1 MATISRVRISLQL
14 KISASYIAIILIV
27 VLLMNTYP
35 LLVSQDLVFRSKRTN
50 LLSSASALNAAV
62 AGLEELTEENVS
74 QALAAVESE
83 GISRAIVTDPYGKVL
98 YDTREAGNAAGH
110 YVFYNELVEALRG
123 NSAMYSVYK
132 EGAFHSAAAQ
142 PVLHRNQIIGGVYV
156 YEFDTR
162 QASLLETLRNNLLS
176 ISIGVAVLVLA
187 MSTVFSHQLTQ
198 RLDSL
203 QAAIRGVREGAYN
216 QRAILTG
223 HDEFTQIAGE
233 FNDLVDRLQKTES
246 ARRQFV
252 SDASHEL
259 KTPLAAIRLLTDSIL
274 QNETMEGDTLREF
287 VSDIGQEAERLSRI
301 TEDLLRL
308 TRLDS
313 GVAEIPSRI
322 EAGPVLERVVRMLRP
337 VAEEKGVD
345 LLTNCS
351 NAPAVIATEGELY
364 QILYNLAE
372 NAIKYNR
379 RGGYVLVRIER
390 EEEVTVITVEDNGIG
405 IPDEDQ
411 ARVFERFYRVDKA
424 RSRHRQPPGR
434 GHPGRERPR
443 GGGPVYCQS
452 PLFGARGGGGMR
464 RWGAALLAALLA
476 LTACAAPEEPAEE
489 PMGLLL
495 YYLAPEEA
503 ARGGDRI
510 RGVYEPLDLP
520 EDAGTAET
528 ARAVVERLLLGSS
541 DGTLDSPLPGGTEL
555 LGLEI
560 RDRRAC
566 VDLSSTAGQLS
577 GVELAMADYCV
588 TLSLTGLEGIG
599 SVSVTVQGR
608 SIGQQPKQVF
618 YERDVLLSDM
628 DDVLQ
633 TVEVT
638 LYFLN
643 GEGALTGERRT
654 LSLYEGQTLAESL
667 VAALLEGPENR
678 ELRRAAP
685 DGFAVNYVRVDSGT
699 CYVSLPAASLA
710 LLPED
715 EGAQRA
721 ILWSLAE
728 SLYSIE
734 SVEELRLLADGEELS
749 FFGSIPVESVAARPK
764 G

>member
-50 LLSSASALNAAV
+50 LISSASALNAAV

-259 KTPLAAIRLLTDSIL
+259 KTPLASIRLLTDSIL
-274 QNETMEGDTLREF
+274 QTENMDSATAREF
-287 VSDIGQEAERLSRI
+287 VSDIGQEAERLSHI

-313 GVAEIPSRI
+313 GAMEPPALVAVE
-322 EAGPVLERVVRMLRP
+322 PVLERVTRMLRP
-337 VAEEKGVD
+337 VAQEKEV
-345 LLTNCS
+345 
-351 NAPAVIATEGELY
+351 AVYASCGPGAAVAATEGEVY

-372 NAIKYNR
+372 NAVKYNR
-379 RGGYVLVRIER
+379 REGYVRIQATTG
-390 EEEVTVITVEDNGIG
+390 EETTVITVEDNGIG
-405 IPDEDQ
+405 IPDEDL
-411 ARVFERFYRVDKA
+411 RNVFKRFYRVDKA
-424 RSRHRQPPGR
+424 RSRAAGGTGLGLSIVSDTVSR
-434 GHPGRERPR
+434 R
-443 GGGPVYCQS
+443 GGAIRAESVGT
-452 PLFGARGGGGMR
+452 GGTRFVVTMPCR
-464 RWGAALLAALLA
+464 L
-476 LTACAAPEEPAEE
+476 
-489 PMGLLL
+489 M
-495 YYLAPEEA
+495 EEA
-503 ARGGDRI
+503 
-510 RGVYEPLDLP
+510 L
-520 EDAGTAET
+520 
-528 ARAVVERLLLGSS
+528 
-541 DGTLDSPLPGGTEL
+541 
-555 LGLEI
+555 
-560 RDRRAC
+560 
-566 VDLSSTAGQLS
+566 
-577 GVELAMADYCV
+577 
-588 TLSLTGLEGIG
+588 
-599 SVSVTVQGR
+599 
-608 SIGQQPKQVF
+608 
-618 YERDVLLSDM
+618 
-628 DDVLQ
+628 
-633 TVEVT
+633 
-638 LYFLN
+638 
-643 GEGALTGERRT
+643 
-654 LSLYEGQTLAESL
+654 
-667 VAALLEGPENR
+667 
-678 ELRRAAP
+678 
-685 DGFAVNYVRVDSGT
+685 
-699 CYVSLPAASLA
+699 
-710 LLPED
+710 
-715 EGAQRA
+715 
-721 ILWSLAE
+721 
-728 SLYSIE
+728 
-734 SVEELRLLADGEELS
+734 
-749 FFGSIPVESVAARPK
+749 
-764 G
+764 